1 MTNFVFEA
9 AVPKYVTLTMQYLNL
24 KNGHSLP
31 QLKPP
36 IKNSELEDWGGGSFI
51 FKQLVLTFF
60 PKKQV
65 AGSGNDINGGC
76 SFQHLQSLG
85 FFIVR
90 CISYSKWWMKASQ
103 AVSFQ
108 DSFSFGSFGYK
119 EG

>member
-36 IKNSELEDWGGGSFI
+36 INNSELEEWGGGSFI

-60 PKKQV
+60 PTKV
-65 AGSGNDINGGC
+65 AGSGNDVNGGC
-76 SFQHLQSLG
+76 SFQNLQSLG

-90 CISYSKWWMKASQ
+90 CFSYSKWWMKASQ
-103 AVSFQ
+103 AVSFP
-108 DSFSFGSFGYK
+108 DSFSFVSFGYK